1 LFKNGYFGF
10 MSKPDQI
17 KPHHFKLSV
26 DPQLPNHWFADSAFL
41 THLLNTWTIMF
52 PAGERYFV
60 RWCKKAL
67 ESVKDPK
74 VRKDIL
80 GFIGQETQHANQHEK
95 LFDLIRSQGYNIEP
109 LRIFLDKFCFGFLE
123 NSVPDKWNYACV
135 AALEHFT
142 AMFGEI
148 YFETPELMEKMH
160 PDMRALFEWHAAEE
174 IEHKA
179 VAYDQ
184 LLAVDDRY
192 VLRTGMM
199 NAAVVLLYSITF
211 GHVFYMMWQDKSLFN
226 WREWVTVYDGFFG
239 KHDVAK
245 KTLLKFFEYYKPDF
259 HPWQN
264 ENYHLAQAA
273 LAGYDKAAS

>member
-1 LFKNGYFGF
+1 MAG
-10 MSKPDQI
+10 KPTQI
-17 KPHHFKLSV
+17 KPHRYAGNV
-26 DPQLPNHWFADSAFL
+26 DPNLPQHWFADSAFL

-67 ESVKDPK
+67 EKVEDPK

-95 LFDLIRSQGYNIEP
+95 LWDIIRQQGYNIDP
-109 LRIFLDKFCFGFLE
+109 LVKFLDKFCFGFLE
-123 NSVPDKWNYACV
+123 NAVPDRWNYACV

-148 YFETPELMEKMH
+148 FFETPELIDQMH

-179 VAYDQ
+179 VAFDQ
-184 LLAVDDRY
+184 LIAVNDRY
-192 VLRTGMM
+192 ILRTGIM
-199 NAAVVLLYSITF
+199 NAAVVLLYSITLSN
-211 GHVFYMMWQDKSLFN
+211 VFYMMWQDKSIFK
-226 WREWVTVYDGFFG
+226 WKEWVTLYEGLFT
-239 KHDVAK
+239 KHDVAR
-245 KTLLKFFEYYKPDF
+245 KTLVKFFEYYKADF
-259 HPWQN
+259 HPWNN
-264 ENYHLAQAA
+264 ENYDLARKSLAQ
-273 LAGYDKAAS
+273 YDDLKVG

>member
-1 LFKNGYFGF
+1 MTPTAILKGR
-10 MSKPDQI
+10 PDQI
-17 KPHHFKLSV
+17 KPHRFQARINPETL
-26 DPQLPNHWFADSAFL
+26 PQHWFADSAFL

-67 ESVKDPK
+67 ETIEDPK
-74 VRKDIL
+74 IRKDIL

-95 LFDLIRSQGYNIEP
+95 LWDVIRGQGYNIDP
-109 LRIFLDKFCFGFLE
+109 LMAVLDKFCFGFLE
-123 NSVPDKWNYACV
+123 SVVPDKWNYACV

-148 YFETPELMEKMH
+148 YFETPELMEQMH
-160 PDMRALFEWHAAEE
+160 PEMRALFEWHAAEE

-179 VAYDQ
+179 VAFDQ
-184 LLAVDDRY
+184 LEAVENSY
-192 VLRTGMM
+192 VLRTGLM
-199 NAAVVLLYSITF
+199 NVSVVLLYAITF
-211 GHVFYMMWQDKSLFN
+211 GNTFYMMWQDKSLFK
-226 WREWVTVYDGFFG
+226 WQEWLTVYEGLLG

-245 KTLLKFFEYYKPDF
+245 KTILKFFEYYKPGF

-264 ENYHLAQAA
+264 ENYGLAQPTLAA
-273 LAGYDKAAS
+273 YDKQAS